1 MSRAHFAVS
10 IKTIDAKPLFPSNF
24 NGEGFLMMST
34 IQLVEKTGCVM
45 KGFAG
50 FPTGLEL
57 VLWCN
62 DMEEARKFAD
72 ELSNVL
78 HEKTNSLNHII
89 ESFAIHIGELLDD
102 DRILDEF
109 MMDMMLRSMAA
120 RVLDLSSLPLKS
132 PKNSKS
138 FS

>member
-78 HEKTNSLNHII
+78 YEKTNSLNHII
-89 ESFAIHIGELLDD
+89 ESFAIHIGELRDD
-102 DRILDEF
+102 DRILEEF
-109 MMDMMLRSMAA
+109 MMDMMVRSMAA
-120 RVLDLSSLPLKS
+120 RGFDLSSLPLKN
-132 PKNSKS
+132 PHKAKP